1 MRPSVKSVQS
11 AAHSDFLEHLFHA
24 DREVAVALFVF
35 PGAGDRTLVK
45 LAIDHVMISRAGS
58 PSGVGFK
65 MYDSSFL
72 VEGSLRDRCRI
83 RVCIE
88 GTGHS
93 FPVIL

>member
-1 MRPSVKSVQS
+1 MPIGDAAWLAQTLEWGGRPVASWRPFAVTS
-11 AAHSDFLEHLFHA
+11 AA
-24 DREVAVALFVF
+24 VF
-35 PGAGDRTLVK
+35 PGAGDRTLFK

-58 PSGVGFK
+58 PSGLGFK
-65 MYDSSFL
+65 VDDSGFL